1 MSVSFLL
8 SKADS
13 DLLKERAGGAHGG
26 ISTIVRAAVMAT
38 ETVSAQE
45 IAFDMP
51 AGPYTEKFNVV
62 EGIWSDRARRIAD
75 ELTAQGVDATQGTVI
90 RFLVH
95 RALKD
100 QVEAEPA

>member
-26 ISTIVRAAVMAT
+26 ISTIVRAAVMGT
-38 ETVSAQE
+38 ESVSAQE
-45 IAFDMP
+45 IAFEMP

-62 EGIWSDRARRIAD
+62 EGIWSDRAKQIAD

-90 RFLVH
+90 RLMVH
-95 RALKD
+95 RAL
-100 QVEAEPA
+100 QENARAEPA